1 MQLLALKSVI
11 LKLCLLFTRLDLW
24 LSWKKWHWQNA
35 HNITLI
41 TLCLF
46 FLRKTYLLLLF
57 TLSPT
62 VTIIVTSAIKAD
74 TVVQA
79 TPVADITPVVV
90 VVEKDDHIIIN
101 KGHGISP
108 LHNRHVSILL
118 GLYNGCHGL
127 IILAHILQLGIRS
140 NQSLQTINST
150 FLGRNHNRHMSLQHI
165 RHIHQHIFGMEFII
179 YMTPPDDQW
188 YMNT

>member
-1 MQLLALKSVI
+1 MLLLALKSVI
-11 LKLCLLFTRLDLW
+11 LKLCLLFTRLGLW

-35 HNITLI
+35 HNTTLI

-57 TLSPT
+57 TLAPT
-62 VTIIVTSAIKAD
+62 ITIIVTSAVEAD

-79 TPVADITPVVV
+79 TPVANITPVVV

-127 IILAHILQLGIRS
+127 ILLAHILPLEIGNWQ
-140 NQSLQTINST
+140 QSV
-150 FLGRNHNRHMSLQHI
+150 
-165 RHIHQHIFGMEFII
+165 
-179 YMTPPDDQW
+179 TPN
-188 YMNT
+188 Y